1 MNSQSRRFARRI
13 AAFAFALALTA
24 PSIQAHET
32 ASPAATAGRV
42 VTPLMAHAVEGIQG
56 KVAQMLIVEYAPG
69 YEATSHTHPGLLYGY
84 VLEGRFTTEV
94 EGQPLTTYTKGQ
106 AFYEPA
112 GAVHRVSRNPSATEP
127 LKLLIFI
134 VADEGKPLAAP
145 VTD

>member
-1 MNSQSRRFARRI
+1 MNRIAQSAARRVI
-13 AAFAFALALTA
+13 AFVFAFTVITLST
-24 PSIQAHET
+24 QAHET
-32 ASPAATAGRV
+32 ASPAAAAGRV
-42 VTPLMAHAVEGIQG
+42 VTPLMAHPVEGMPG
-56 KVAQMLIVEYAPG
+56 KVAQMLLVEYAPG
-69 YEATSHTHPGLLYGY
+69 YEAPSHTHPGLLYGY

-112 GAVHRVSRNPSATEP
+112 GAEHRISRNPSATEP

-145 VTD
+145 VRP